1 MSLTRSI
8 ETYMKYKLIVCFFV
22 EVYLIIIAILKVHL
36 IDEYNAYGNVD
47 TYASCIEV
55 TLLYVC
61 S

>member
-1 MSLTRSI
+1 
-8 ETYMKYKLIVCFFV
+8 MKYKLIVCFFV
-22 EVYLIIIAILKVHL
+22 KVYLIIVVILKVHL

-47 TYASCIEV
+47 TYASCIDV